1 MATRWQTF
9 PIEFK
14 GGLISN
20 LSPLQQGL
28 NAVGSATILQ
38 NFEPSRSGG
47 YSKIRGYE
55 KIDSAVVPGTGR
67 VLGVKVVDPF
77 KRVAARSDGL
87 GSPVTEYHIS
97 SGSGWTSLGKA
108 ANLGG
113 KVRNA
118 TFNFGAGDF
127 SLFVDGV
134 NYPALLNH
142 TAQTLTFLTS
152 NSDLLA
158 VSQVGV
164 FKNTVFFSKG
174 SNLYFSSPSDAEDYS
189 AANGGGV
196 INVSHEITG
205 LISFRDQL
213 IIFSRERIQRLTGN
227 TIADFQLSN
236 ITESIGCLDPD
247 TIQEVGGDIMYMSPD
262 GIRLLGATDRIG
274 DFALEVAS
282 DPISD
287 DVAKFADSTSNFC
300 SIVMRKKAQY
310 RIFAYTQS
318 EQSKVARG
326 LIVTK
331 FSDQG
336 TQNLAWSEASGF
348 KAYVADSRYTDDD
361 ETVIFANEDG
371 YVYKMDVGFSF
382 DGEPIEA
389 IYESPYMPLTDPQ
402 VRKTF
407 YKLTAYVDPL
417 GSFDMDLSVK
427 YDFTRANNQNL
438 IQPASQSMTSTGLS
452 VFSFGGVKSVFGT
465 ATYGG
470 ELDKV
475 YNNSI
480 IGSGKTIAIR
490 VEDNS
495 TNPSFTLD
503 TMLLEFAPNDRQ

>member
-1 MATRWQTF
+1 
-9 PIEFK
+9 
-14 GGLISN
+14 
-20 LSPLQQGL
+20 
-28 NAVGSATILQ
+28 
-38 NFEPSRSGG
+38 
-47 YSKIRGYE
+47 
-55 KIDSAVVPGTGR
+55 
-67 VLGVKVVDPF
+67 
-77 KRVAARSDGL
+77 
-87 GSPVTEYHIS
+87 
-97 SGSGWTSLGKA
+97 
-108 ANLGG
+108 
-113 KVRNA
+113 
-118 TFNFGAGDF
+118 
-127 SLFVDGV
+127 
-134 NYPALLNH
+134 
-142 TAQTLTFLTS
+142 
-152 NSDLLA
+152 
-158 VSQVGV
+158 
-164 FKNTVFFSKG
+164 
-174 SNLYFSSPSDAEDYS
+174 
-189 AANGGGV
+189 
-196 INVSHEITG
+196 
-205 LISFRDQL
+205 
-213 IIFSRERIQRLTGN
+213 
-227 TIADFQLSN
+227 
-236 ITESIGCLDPD
+236 
-247 TIQEVGGDIMYMSPD
+247 MYMSPD